1 MSLWLCAHWPLVW
14 LHCEWINV
22 LKLLPLSSVVHG
34 SSETDLGRIW
44 RTKMQLGSL
53 PVTRGVARLTWT
65 GINEISHRWNKDYER
80 EKHFISGIK
89 FNHSCFVLIF
99 TIFFKTKFKLIIF
112 FLLLLATWGQC
123 NRNCSVF
130 GSSSGLRNRLCLFST
145 STFPAWLDSARSL
158 LFSIMTERPPQCAW
172 LITAESPVMSLLAK
186 QMQRNNGGR
195 LGVCESVTMV
205 SVSAISIVAEFQNE
219 QFWFL
224 GTSHSHDSSSDIID
238 GSVVGLQSVDLT
250 FSDRLGSLVI
260 PAKQVL
266 KKNLVPGTATWSET
280 LTSNTNGPE
289 PIRC

>member
-205 SVSAISIVAEFQNE
+205 SVFVQPFLSLPNFKMSSFDFWEQATLMTHRVTSLMGQLLACSLLISHFQIDSDHL
-219 QFWFL
+219 WFQP
-224 GTSHSHDSSSDIID
+224 S
-238 GSVVGLQSVDLT
+238 
-250 FSDRLGSLVI
+250 
-260 PAKQVL
+260 KY
-266 KKNLVPGTATWSET
+266 
-280 LTSNTNGPE
+280 
-289 PIRC
+289 